1 MLKNAA
7 GNGRLIAFCGID
19 GCGKTTQLKLA
30 EKWLLDRGHEVLAT
44 RQPGDFYR
52 KHPAV
57 RNFFRSNV
65 AEGGMESLVMLS
77 ALDRQFH
84 LRTVVEPALSA
95 GTIVLCDRYYYSAEA
110 FFFARGIDC
119 EFVRQHNPGI
129 PKPMLTVFLDIPG
142 RVCHERIHSRDG
154 KWSSVEEQD
163 LAFLEKVRLGFEG
176 AADETFLRIDGLE
189 SIETIH
195 ETVVTGIAASLQ
207 ESH

>member
-1 MLKNAA
+1 MSAA

-30 EKWLLDRGHEVLAT
+30 EKWLLDRGYKVLAT
-44 RQPGDFYR
+44 RQPSDFYR

-95 GTIVLCDRYYYSAEA
+95 GKIVLCDRYYYSAEA
-110 FFFARGIDC
+110 FFFARGIDR

-129 PKPMLTVFLDIPG
+129 PKPTLTVFLDIPA

-176 AADETFLRIDGLE
+176 SADETFLRIDGLE

-195 ETVVTGIAASLQ
+195 KTIVTGIAASLQ
-207 ESH
+207 KSY

>member
-1 MLKNAA
+1 
-7 GNGRLIAFCGID
+7 
-19 GCGKTTQLKLA
+19 
-30 EKWLLDRGHEVLAT
+30 
-44 RQPGDFYR
+44 
-52 KHPAV
+52 
-57 RNFFRSNV
+57 
-65 AEGGMESLVMLS
+65 MESLVMLS

-95 GTIVLCDRYYYSAEA
+95 GKIVLCDRYYYSAEA

-195 ETVVTGIAASLQ
+195 ETVVTGVAASLQ